1 MSTAISTLPQV
12 SALAV
17 PASVAAGGE
26 KASRRCLESFAAH
39 IRNPNT
45 RAAYARAASGFF
57 AWRGRHDPVV
67 RA

>member
-1 MSTAISTLPQV
+1 MSTTISTLPQA

-17 PASVAAGGE
+17 LASVANGGE
-26 KASRRCLESFAAH
+26 QASRRYLELFGAH
-39 IRNPNT
+39 GRNPNT

-57 AWRGRHDPVV
+57 AWRGRHGLVV